1 MSGCVLLNESGG
13 PCRPP
18 LRLSKPPGGIGRPQP
33 SGFRSEPGNV
43 YAGFGS
49 LARKAQTTDKVE
61 VQEVV
66 PPAGVLGG
74 APKLYVT
81 TLSLRTN
88 EAPLPDDGGQSGF
101 FDSLTTSKAGGMH
114 HAFKA
119 MILAAPKGALKA
131 WQPHHHL
138 GPPLKRSVFYAFGF
152 LSGLDFLSGSNG
164 SRYSLNQNRRAK
176 ALRFQ
181 PFLRSA
187 PARSGDFRF
196 FTIKRKWFFPPGE
209 QGKNVG
215 VKAE

>member
-1 MSGCVLLNESGG
+1 M
-13 PCRPP
+13 
-18 LRLSKPPGGIGRPQP
+18 
-33 SGFRSEPGNV
+33 

-119 MILAAPKGALKA
+119 MILAAPKGALKDLTTA
-131 WQPHHHL
+131 SLSQAAA
-138 GPPLKRSVFYAFGF
+138 KAACFYAFGF
-152 LSGLDFLSGSNG
+152 LPGLDFYLVQ
-164 SRYSLNQNRRAK
+164 RNQDT
-176 ALRFQ
+176 
-181 PFLRSA
+181 P
-187 PARSGDFRF
+187 
-196 FTIKRKWFFPPGE
+196 
-209 QGKNVG
+209 
-215 VKAE
+215 